1 MSHPRAV
8 LLTVAVASVA
18 IVPAATADV
27 VLDPDVLSPTPDGA
41 VAGLA
46 TSQTF
51 TFSAAAPTECS
62 LDDAAFAPCASPVA
76 LTGLADG
83 RHAFTIRETGPGP
96 SVTRHWIV
104 DTTGPAGQAVLEP
117 TQGDTVP
124 TARVQLRWSPAQDT
138 GSAVERYEVVLD
150 GGAATTVAPS
160 PQPMSITAD
169 RLSDGPH
176 TWSVVAVDALGNR
189 SAPVT
194 GRFVVAVR
202 PTARLVLTQSLGLST
217 LPIALDSASDD
228 NGTGPLTHDWD
239 LDGDG
244 TFETSTGGTG
254 SIARAFAPGARTV
267 ALRVTDAGGLSD
279 TTQVQLTILPGPPA
293 GRVGIAIGGG
303 TRFVRSRDVDLRL
316 VWPAYARGARISTD
330 GEFRPGRTIALK
342 PSVRWTLPDGLDGVR
357 TVYVRYPRPGAPLRT
372 YRDEVVLDRS
382 IPEIERIAT
391 ASGWAVRAT
400 DETSGVQ
407 ELQVVTNG
415 VRSDWLVFGSRAA
428 AVALGRADRARV
440 RDRAGNPSRWL
451 ALP

>member
-1 MSHPRAV
+1 MPSPRALLITVTAGV
-8 LLTVAVASVA
+8 LAV
-18 IVPAATADV
+18 VPAASADV
-27 VLDPDVLSPTPDGA
+27 VLSPDTLSPTPDGA
-41 VAGLA
+41 VAGLE
-46 TSQTF
+46 TSQAF
-51 TFSAAAPTECS
+51 TFSAAAATECA
-62 LDDAAFAPCASPVA
+62 LDGAAFEPCASPV
-76 LTGLADG
+76 TVSGLADG
-83 RHAFTIRETGPGP
+83 LHAFTIREVGPGP
-96 SVTRHWIV
+96 SATRYWIV
-104 DTTGPAGQAVLEP
+104 DTTGPAGHAVLEP
-117 TQGDTVP
+117 AQDDTVP
-124 TARVQLRWSPAQDT
+124 VPRVQLRWSPAVDAGT
-138 GSAVERYEVVLD
+138 SVARYEVALD
-150 GGAATTVAPS
+150 GGQVTSVPAS
-160 PQPMSITAD
+160 PQPMSLARD
-169 RLSDGPH
+169 ALRDGPH
-176 TWSVVAVDALGNR
+176 VWTVVAVDALGNR
-189 SAPVT
+189 SAAVS
-194 GRFVVAVR
+194 GRFTIAVR

-244 TFETSTGGTG
+244 TFETTTGGTG
-254 SIARAFAPGARTV
+254 SIARTFAPGARTV

-330 GEFRPGRTIALK
+330 GEFRPGRTISLK

-428 AVALGRADRARV
+428 AVALGRAGRARV